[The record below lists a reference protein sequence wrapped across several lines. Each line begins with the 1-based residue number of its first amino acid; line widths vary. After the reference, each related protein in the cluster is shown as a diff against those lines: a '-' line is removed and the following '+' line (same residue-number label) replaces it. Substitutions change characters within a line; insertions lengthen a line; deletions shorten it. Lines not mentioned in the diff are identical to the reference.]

1 MEHDGCTF
9 CPMFKAPMGFVT
21 MRADSFM
28 NGDGVRSTEY
38 MCSPGSLGHLGV
50 CGMANRASP
59 ALNAYK
65 ERWNISR
72 PCK

>member
-38 MCSPGSLGHLGV
+38 MCSPGGLSI
-50 CGMANRASP
+50 RAFVAWQSG
-59 ALNAYK
+59 LLLL
-65 ERWNISR
+65 
-72 PCK
+72 